1 MKKWLLS
8 LCMVLALVAC
18 KEEKKEEVQANAKP
32 VIKIGATLPLSGDL
46 AYVGDGAKNALNM
59 VIEKWQ
65 KTDTKYDYQVIFEDD
80 MVKPKQAALNTH
92 KFIDV
97 DKANV
102 VVSVFGVVDRPV
114 DEIANQNKVISLSC
128 SYGKDDVSEYG
139 FNTSPQNE
147 EIYTSVVQELKKR
160 NVKTVAL
167 LGSNAA
173 VSNVLLG
180 YAAKHLPQ
188 DGIEV
193 VFDERYNVGE
203 TDYRLSIQKMEQK
216 LPDYYILFGVEPM
229 NSIFIR
235 QYNEITGKN
244 NITSMG
250 NFPSISL
257 KVFPPINGIWSAYV
271 IGNNEAFEQAYF
283 EKYQSRVE
291 ACSANLYD
299 GLDMIIKAFENTKPR
314 EDEKIPNNAD
324 VLQTVKNFKVWDG
337 AVGKA
342 KIEPT
347 GIMRM
352 DVPVRVYHDGQW
364 VEEARHPSL

>member
-8 LCMVLALVAC
+8 LCMVLALAAC
-18 KEEKKEEVQANAKP
+18 DDKKETAQANAKP

-46 AYVGDGAKNALNM
+46 SYVGIGAQNALNM
-59 VIEKWQ
+59 LLDKWQ
-65 KTDTKYDYQVIFEDD
+65 KENTKYDYQIIYEDD
-80 MVKPKQAALNTH
+80 MVKTQQAVLNTH
-92 KFIDV
+92 KFIDINQ
-97 DKANV
+97 ANV
-102 VVSVFGVVDRPV
+102 VISVFGVVDRPV

-128 SYGKDDVSEYG
+128 SYGKDKVPEYG

-147 EIYTSVVQELKKR
+147 EIYVSVIQELKKK

-180 YAAKHLPQ
+180 YAAEHLPK

-193 VFDERYNVGE
+193 IFDERYNIGE
-203 TDYRLSIQKMEQK
+203 TDFRLSIQKMEQK
-216 LPDYYILFGVEPM
+216 SPDYYILFGVEPM
-229 NSIFIR
+229 NNIFIR
-235 QYNEITGKN
+235 QYYELTGKK
-244 NITSMG
+244 NITSLG

-257 KVFPPINGIWSAYV
+257 KVFPPINDIWSAYV
-271 IGNNEAFEQAYF
+271 IGNNEAFEKEYF
-283 EKYQSRVE
+283 EKYQNRVE

-299 GLDMIIKAFENTKPR
+299 GLDMIIKAFESTGLR
-314 EDEKIPNNAD
+314 EGDVIPNNIE
-324 VLQTVKNFKVWDG
+324 VLKTVKNFKTWNG

-347 GIMRM
+347 GIMHM
-352 DVPVRVYHDGQW
+352 DVPVRVYKDGQW
-364 VEEARHPSL
+364 VKIEE